1 MAGAFAIA
9 WVDAGADSLPV
20 DAPLLGNPL
29 DTAAGYL
36 RARGS
41 APPARQTIR
50 YAVTLSEEGKA
61 PRRSEV
67 TFALGDDWAAYREGD
82 ATTLI
87 DYRLNRRFVL
97 QQDRFTAVNGMADL
111 VFRVM
116 ERQNRKYLKTLLS
129 EVTDGQPVLTDC
141 ESDAELGL
149 ALPGQQSDS
158 KSEIVDRAGAIAVRC
173 DGRELGHFM
182 PGSQPALPEL
192 WPALFNVI
200 PMHPAL
206 FARMRASGATP
217 ESLQLAPTAAG
228 RRSAVEY
235 RLLSIGSLP
244 APYPLTEQLRNT
256 TAEMLDASLGPGV
269 GRIAEGAIAGTA
281 LGGAPTLQG
290 WGDYIATLSK
300 ADPAGAGLLML
311 PSFGMFPALGQVCRT
326 GEHPV
331 CALRARMS
339 AGELED
345 PAPRALIDMAM
356 AEQRGDSQ
364 AAIDAMRI
372 IAASRFRD
380 HPAVS
385 ASFAL
390 ALVTFDDAELAKV
403 REAGLPTDVKSLQA
417 RAVIGLPYN
426 VAYWTDVADLRAAS
440 YEWRE
445 AMLFYDVASSLPM
458 PDAVSNNPVLVSR
471 HALFGRIRRDF
482 PDAFPGN

>member
-1 MAGAFAIA
+1 
-9 WVDAGADSLPV
+9 
-20 DAPLLGNPL
+20 
-29 DTAAGYL
+29 
-36 RARGS
+36 
-41 APPARQTIR
+41 
-50 YAVTLSEEGKA
+50 
-61 PRRSEV
+61 
-67 TFALGDDWAAYREGD
+67 
-82 ATTLI
+82 
-87 DYRLNRRFVL
+87 
-97 QQDRFTAVNGMADL
+97 
-111 VFRVM
+111 
-116 ERQNRKYLKTLLS
+116 
-129 EVTDGQPVLTDC
+129 
-141 ESDAELGL
+141 
-149 ALPGQQSDS
+149 
-158 KSEIVDRAGAIAVRC
+158 
-173 DGRELGHFM
+173 
-182 PGSQPALPEL
+182 
-192 WPALFNVI
+192 
-200 PMHPAL
+200 
-206 FARMRASGATP
+206 
-217 ESLQLAPTAAG
+217 
-228 RRSAVEY
+228 
-235 RLLSIGSLP
+235 
-244 APYPLTEQLRNT
+244 
-256 TAEMLDASLGPGV
+256 
-269 GRIAEGAIAGTA
+269 
-281 LGGAPTLQG
+281 
-290 WGDYIATLSK
+290 
-300 ADPAGAGLLML
+300 
-311 PSFGMFPALGQVCRT
+311 
-326 GEHPV
+326 
-331 CALRARMS
+331 MS